1 MDSAAEKGF
10 QRVEVKRSRFTLI
23 ELLVVIA
30 IIAILAAILLPA
42 LQSARRRGQGAGCLN
57 NMKQLYSG
65 VQAYGDANN
74 DVILS
79 ARAHSNQGG
88 PGWWQEVFTKFKYV
102 QFRRNGNYYYPD
114 VLNCPGNAEKI
125 TYQGGQHTQVSF
137 AYNTRVGF
145 FNGDGTIDT
154 RTDSRTN
161 WKKWSSK
168 NKYVTKTTLVTEKWT
183 CHNKYGRR
191 DASGSDILRYTSNVY
206 QSIDKEKA
214 HPGGANHLLADGHVE
229 TWNYVLL
236 YGAYNYVAI
245 WNAPSQSSFKYIYTN
260 YKL

>member
-1 MDSAAEKGF
+1 MKTVSSKVF
-10 QRVEVKRSRFTLI
+10 QHVGVKHICFTLI

-30 IIAILAAILLPA
+30 IIAILAAMLLPA
-42 LQSARRRGQGAGCLN
+42 LQQARRRGQATGCLN

-65 VQAYGDANN
+65 VQAYADANN

-79 ARAHSNQGG
+79 ARAHSKNGG
-88 PGWWQEVFTKFKYV
+88 PGWWQEVYTKFKYV
-102 QFRRNGNYYYPD
+102 QFRRSGNYYYPD
-114 VLNCPGNAEKI
+114 VMNCPANPKSI
-125 TYQGGQHTQVSF
+125 MFQGGQYTQASF

-145 FNGDGTIDT
+145 FNGDGELDT
-154 RTDSRTN
+154 RTDSRAN

-168 NKYVTKTTLVTEKWT
+168 NPYITKTTLFSEKWT
-183 CHNKYGRR
+183 CHGGTRGA
-191 DASGSDILRYTSNVY
+191 ASSDILRYTTNVY
-206 QSIDKEKA
+206 QSIGVEKA

-245 WNAPSQSSFKYIYTN
+245 WNAPSLSSIKYIYTN